1 MSFNIPLKKAAT
13 LLKITALSLGLS
25 LSAQAHEHGN
35 ASLGFETTELSS
47 GLYMVS
53 GVGGFTGGNIGVVV
67 GKDGVVMID
76 NGVPA
81 VLDLLKKEI
90 KKTTDKPIDYL
101 INTHLHNDH
110 VGNNANFAN
119 DGAQVI
125 SHDNVRTALQE
136 KSSSPDSLP
145 IMTFSDQM
153 TLHINGEPAKITHV
167 KNAHTNGDAFI
178 HFQNSNVIHT
188 GDLMFNGRF
197 PFIDANNGGTLDGV
211 LLGLNMILSLS
222 DDNTKIIPGHGPLA
236 NKADVAKTIAMLEDA
251 RDLVG
256 ALVKSGKSD
265 AEILKANPLEKY
277 TSYSW
282 GFIDM
287 EKMTKQMLS
296 NVR

>member
-1 MSFNIPLKKAAT
+1 
-13 LLKITALSLGLS
+13 
-25 LSAQAHEHGN
+25 
-35 ASLGFETTELSS
+35 
-47 GLYMVS
+47 MVS

>member
-1 MSFNIPLKKAAT
+1 MSFNISLKKVAA
-13 LLKITALSLGLS
+13 LLKVTTLSLGLS

-35 ASLGFETTELSS
+35 ASLGFETTKLSS
-47 GLYMVS
+47 GLYMIS

-81 VLDLLKKEI
+81 VLDLLKEEI

-110 VGNNANFAN
+110 IGNNSDFAN
-119 DGAQVI
+119 NGAQVI
-125 SHDNVRTALQE
+125 SHDNVRAALQK
-136 KSSSPDSLP
+136 KSSSAESLP

-153 TLHINGEPAKITHV
+153 TLHINGETAKVTHV